1 MVYNAMKLFME
12 INPQLFDDCSHDYT
26 ELQNTAD
33 QRQQARA
40 SKWQRLVEQAR
51 ERKDSQS
58 GSIPL
63 AYKPQ
68 GQKVNTPLRIDEVD
82 PMTQDSQR
90 KLDALRIQDESTI
103 GRDQRRPRELDRQ
116 NSVSHKHT
124 FPTFLPTRHSL
135 TPNSSFP
142 KPPKGPAPG
151 PLIPVSSAMAPT
163 PMSVSVVSPPLR
175 LFPAKTRTLAS
186 REQDDSGK

>member
-40 SKWQRLVEQAR
+40 SKWERLEEQAR
-51 ERKDSQS
+51 QRKDSQS

-63 AYKPQ
+63 AYNPRGHKPI
-68 GQKVNTPLRIDEVD
+68 TPARIDEVD

-90 KLDALRIQDESTI
+90 KLDALKIQDESAV

-116 NSVSHKHT
+116 NSVSQ
-124 FPTFLPTRHSL
+124 
-135 TPNSSFP
+135 NC
-142 KPPKGPAPG
+142 A
-151 PLIPVSSAMAPT
+151 
-163 PMSVSVVSPPLR
+163 
-175 LFPAKTRTLAS
+175 
-186 REQDDSGK
+186 